1 MTGSVD
7 VDVVGVGAR
16 GAEGEGRSKVHR
28 SFFPFLAAPFLLTQ
42 LPLGAPLLLLLVVYF
57 ALTSASNNLQRSP
70 SLVLTTIR
78 KRPG

>member
-1 MTGSVD
+1 MEWEWEPA
-7 VDVVGVGAR
+7 AR
-16 GAEGEGRSKVHR
+16 RVRVAPKSTVA
-28 SFFPFLAAPFLLTQ
+28 FFPFLAAPFLLTQ